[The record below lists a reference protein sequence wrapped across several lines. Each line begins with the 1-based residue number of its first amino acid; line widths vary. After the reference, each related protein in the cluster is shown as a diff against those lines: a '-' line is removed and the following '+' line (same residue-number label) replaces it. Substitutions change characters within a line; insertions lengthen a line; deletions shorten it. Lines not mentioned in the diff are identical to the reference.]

1 MAFSAAERGS
11 VAIGPRAGACR
22 AWRFWGRALGSRFA
36 SIAVQGTMDARY
48 NHLAALCLGLMVM
61 ACSQNGDSVTAE
73 TTSPRRGDSTEE
85 RARLPQS
92 EVTPELAAAAQRLL
106 EKHPE
111 APFGTEFDLEYRGE
125 RYVARIEEHYHEPG
139 GPDRPYGHHRGVT
152 LYRSRR

>member
-1 MAFSAAERGS
+1 
-11 VAIGPRAGACR
+11 
-22 AWRFWGRALGSRFA
+22 
-36 SIAVQGTMDARY
+36 MDARY
-48 NHLAALCLGLMVM
+48 DNVGALCLGLMLM

-106 EKHPE
+106 EKHPD
-111 APFGTEFDLEYRGE
+111 APFGTEFDLEYGGK

-152 LYRSRR
+152 LYRSQR

>member
-1 MAFSAAERGS
+1 
-11 VAIGPRAGACR
+11 
-22 AWRFWGRALGSRFA
+22 
-36 SIAVQGTMDARY
+36 MDARY
-48 NHLAALCLGLMVM
+48 DHLGALCLGLMLM

-85 RARLPQS
+85 LARLPQS

-106 EKHPE
+106 EKHPD
-111 APFGTEFDLEYRGE
+111 APFGTEFDLEYGGK

-139 GPDRPYGHHRGVT
+139 GLDRPYGHHRGVT